1 MHDPVEWFL
10 SRSHR
15 VEQPEQVPSERV
27 LGLGPVSDAAS
38 AAAQVPLPEQRHLRV
53 PLTPEGEQLSQD
65 APQRNALPQALYGG
79 EGRTGTSVLS
89 FWNQSGHKYPEGI
102 LKDIRKSFFG

>member
-1 MHDPVEWFL
+1 MFV
-10 SRSHR
+10 SSSHR

-27 LGLGPVSDAAS
+27 LGLGPVPDAAP

-65 APQRNALPQALYGG
+65 APQRNAFSQDLHGG
-79 EGRTGTSVLS
+79 EGRTGTSASL
-89 FWNQSGHKYPEGI
+89 QP
-102 LKDIRKSFFG
+102 